1 MASISSGVIFEIFVT
16 VLRPHVCLPARF
28 RAAWLNQLQQGTAS
42 DLHYRDTVE
51 IALENLAE
59 DLENALDIDA
69 LLKDANFS

>member
-1 MASISSGVIFEIFVT
+1 MEGNVVGCYVHGLFWSDA
-16 VLRPHVCLPARF
+16 F

-51 IALENLAE
+51 IALDNLAE

-69 LLKDANFS
+69 LLNDAKFS